1 MNMNWILE
9 CFPKYKILIEY
20 DNIDDKGN
28 KKEIHGLKE
37 RENTIEQNRCAM
49 ACQGCGAVLFLL
61 KKQWNYF
68 P

>member
-37 RENTIEQNRCAM
+37 RENTICM
-49 ACQGCGAVLFLL
+49 FCGKPFASWG
-61 KKQWNYF
+61 KKCSTRNLGMCRQ
-68 P
+68 